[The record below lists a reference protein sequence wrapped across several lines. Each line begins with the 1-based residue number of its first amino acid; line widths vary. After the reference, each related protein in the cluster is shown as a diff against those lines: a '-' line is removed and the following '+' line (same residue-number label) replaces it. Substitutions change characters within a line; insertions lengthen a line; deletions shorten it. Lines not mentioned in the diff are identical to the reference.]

1 MATSLF
7 LRSNGCL
14 RCFHLAIRSANVLQ
28 LHTRDPQSSCA
39 THIDNTFKLCPT
51 VEEMSSP
58 SKMEESHIHEL
69 MMYSK

>member
-1 MATSLF
+1 M
-7 LRSNGCL
+7 
-14 RCFHLAIRSANVLQ
+14 AIRSPNVLQ

-58 SKMEESHIHEL
+58 AKMEESNVHEL